1 MLNLC
6 GINNALAISRK
17 KPISAIYTIIY
28 FIIFIA
34 RMRFGIYLLVAGVV
48 MTPLFSISYA
58 QDQSLEDLMQQL
70 SASEEATPT
79 GAVAPTTPDPT
90 FNAAEVKIQ
99 NTSYTYN
106 GNEYTLTFTPLPGTS
121 KVEISV
127 KNADTDM
134 DYAKVETIAGSAG
147 SAKVNLTS
155 PGTYM
160 IKFTPVDDLSTP
172 LGPDQIMTIKVEDQA
187 PVVTPPTPG
196 QPTPAPTSP
205 AEVQNPP
212 QVGPASDLLLG
223 GLVLIAILYFVYRFR
238 AND

>member
-1 MLNLC
+1 
-6 GINNALAISRK
+6 
-17 KPISAIYTIIY
+17 
-28 FIIFIA
+28 
-34 RMRFGIYLLVAGVV
+34 MRFGIYFLVAGVV
-48 MTPLFSISYA
+48 MTPLFSLATA

-70 SASEEATPT
+70 SATEDTGSKAPAAT
-79 GAVAPTTPDPT
+79 TTAADPT
-90 FNAAEVKIQ
+90 FGAAEVKIQ

-106 GNEYTLTFTPLPGTS
+106 GNEYTLTFTPLPGTT

-134 DYAKVETIAGSAG
+134 DYAKVETVAGSAG

-155 PGTYM
+155 PGTFM

-172 LGPDQIMTIKVEDQA
+172 LGPDQIMTIKVEAAA
-187 PVVTPPTPG
+187 PVVTPPEPGKATPE
-196 QPTPAPTSP
+196 PTPTPP
-205 AEVQNPP
+205 ASVQTPP
-212 QVGPASDLLLG
+212 QVGPKSDLLLG